1 MDKLKKILKYL
12 SSSFLTLVLTTILIV
27 EVLVLNLRIVVSEN
41 SIAKGLDSTNIIENV
56 LNEDILS
63 KLEID
68 KSDIKEVLE
77 NEYIKDTASK
87 YISDVIRSAF
97 GSEEFNINEEELKEF
112 LNKTIDEYNK
122 VSDNDISDS
131 LRKEIMDSI
140 DSDAI
145 REFEDSI
152 NNANLNKEVNDTLK
166 VIDYILYGNFT
177 SVLLVIIIALVLLI
191 ALVNYSVYKWM
202 PYVSVSTSISGVTM
216 LFLGLTFSLVSIDS
230 LGVLSII
237 KENLAE
243 NFLVTAI
250 ILIII
255 SIALVLGH
263 IYINK
268 QINDKKEEQNI

>member
-12 SSSFLTLVLTTILIV
+12 ASSFLTLVLTTILIV
-27 EVLVLNLRIVVSEN
+27 EVLVLNLRMVVSEN
-41 SIAKGLDSTNIIENV
+41 SIAKGLDSNIIQNI
-56 LNEDILS
+56 LTEDILS
-63 KLEID
+63 ELKID

-97 GSEEFNINEEELKEF
+97 GTEKLNINEEELKEF

-122 VSDNDISDS
+122 VSDNDISES
-131 LRKEIMDSI
+131 LRKEIIDSV

-152 NNANLNKEVNDTLK
+152 NNANLNKEVSDTLK
-166 VIDYILYGNFT
+166 VFNYILYGNFI
-177 SVLLVIIIALVLLI
+177 SVLLVIILVLVLLI
-191 ALVNYSVYKWM
+191 AFVNYSVYKWM

-216 LFLGLTFSLVSIDS
+216 LFLGLTFSLVSIDL

-243 NFLVTAI
+243 SFLITAI
-250 ILIII
+250 ILIIL
-255 SIALVLGH
+255 SIALVLGY